1 MMQAKT
7 AGIVDDIWQM
17 RAIIAN
23 SIELVKY
30 EPTDKQAWDAAYDK
44 YLSIINK

>member
-1 MMQAKT
+1 MGLVK
-7 AGIVDDIWQM
+7 DIWEM

-30 EPTDKQAWDAAYDK
+30 TPTDKAAWDAAYEK
-44 YLSIINK
+44 YLSIVNK